1 MQGASCDR
9 IYYRWCACSCG
20 HAVGFEWHTLK
31 NCVLDYTYAQALMYV
46 VLPCCCSY
54 DGQNPQ
60 YMVLRSPLMAPMA
73 AGAAPVFTSTLWGPT
88 CDSADCVYK
97 DVPLPL
103 LRNGDWLCF
112 PNAGAYTVAGAC
124 DFNGIGMTTPR
135 LFYVYSD
142 HMAGQEHVQAEGNA
156 ADADMVA

>member
-1 MQGASCDR
+1 MLLHLHR
-9 IYYRWCACSCG
+9 
-20 HAVGFEWHTLK
+20 
-31 NCVLDYTYAQALMYV
+31 
-46 VLPCCCSY
+46 Y
-54 DGQNPQ
+54 DGQNPE
-60 YMVLRSPLMAPMA
+60 YMVLRSPLLAPIA
-73 AGAAPVFTSTLWGPT
+73 PGAAPVFTSTLWGPT

-97 DVPLPL
+97 DVALPL

-142 HMAGQEHVQAEGNA
+142 HMAGREHVQLEDAPAEGA
-156 ADADMVA
+156 AA

>member
-1 MQGASCDR
+1 MQAGCRYQMRHGFTAVVSKMVAACTILTVLCRLLLPASR
-9 IYYRWCACSCG
+9 R
-20 HAVGFEWHTLK
+20 
-31 NCVLDYTYAQALMYV
+31 
-46 VLPCCCSY
+46 Y
-54 DGQNPQ
+54 DGQNPE
-60 YMVLRSPLMAPMA
+60 YMVLRSPLLAPIA
-73 AGAAPVFTSTLWGPT
+73 RGAAPVYTSTLWGPT

-97 DVPLPL
+97 DVALPL

-142 HMAGQEHVQAEGNA
+142 HMAGREHVQPEEAFSTAGTEL
-156 ADADMVA
+156 

>member
-1 MQGASCDR
+1 MS
-9 IYYRWCACSCG
+9 
-20 HAVGFEWHTLK
+20 
-31 NCVLDYTYAQALMYV
+31 

-54 DGQNPQ
+54 DGQNPE

>member
-1 MQGASCDR
+1 
-9 IYYRWCACSCG
+9 
-20 HAVGFEWHTLK
+20 
-31 NCVLDYTYAQALMYV
+31 
-46 VLPCCCSY
+46 
-54 DGQNPQ
+54 
-60 YMVLRSPLMAPMA
+60 MVLRSPMLAPIA
-73 AGAAPVFTSTLWGPT
+73 AGAAPVYTSTLWGPT

-142 HMAGQEHVQAEGNA
+142 HMAGREHVQAEA
-156 ADADMVA
+156 ANTADDIDIV